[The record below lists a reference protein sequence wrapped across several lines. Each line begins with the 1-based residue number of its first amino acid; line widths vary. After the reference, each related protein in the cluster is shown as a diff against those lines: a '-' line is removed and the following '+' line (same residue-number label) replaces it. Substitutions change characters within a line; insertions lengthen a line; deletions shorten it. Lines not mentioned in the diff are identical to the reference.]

1 MSTVLI
7 VDDHPSFRVQ
17 ARAVLEAGG
26 HVVVGEAGDGRSGIE
41 LARALLPEVVLLD
54 IGLPDID
61 GFEVAR
67 RLSAAQSPAA
77 VILTSSREASE
88 YGPRVTQS
96 PATGFIAKDEL
107 SGRAI
112 VELVARARAATGAA
126 R

>member
-7 VDDHPSFRVQ
+7 VDDHASFRVQ

-26 HVVVGEAGDGRSGIE
+26 HVVVGEATDGWSGID
-41 LARALLPEVVLLD
+41 LVGALKPEIVLLD

-67 RLSAAQSPAA
+67 RLAEAPAPPA
-77 VILTSSREASE
+77 VVLTSSREAVE
-88 YGPRVTQS
+88 YGPRVTES
-96 PATGFIAKDEL
+96 PAAGFIAKDEL
-107 SGRAI
+107 SGSA
-112 VELVARARAATGAA
+112 VAKLVAQARPTLRVA